1 MTKFIASSLALLSL
15 SSVFGQSQD
24 QGFTCSRTL
33 GASTV
38 ETAIELEWCLDSDPL
53 PDAIFTPSPENIFLQ
68 SFEGLAVVP
77 LGGGHYVI
85 GDGVY
90 MSALYIFEGEF
101 KGPKGKAR
109 ALKGEEMRKMKSS
122 KKDGN
127 KMVKSSKKDGKKME
141 SSSKKDG
148 NKMESSK
155 KGTEMMDESGGT
167 LGAILVD
174 APPNYG
180 PNFGTFL
187 KDLLDSMGAELK
199 VVILT
204 HEHSDHI
211 GGINAVLKANP
222 TYETIITSAAS
233 AETLRSFAMP
243 NYSNARLQEIFS
255 ANPNFPDVDI
265 DMELEEGR
273 EDLVI
278 GNQTLDIRIGKGHTP
293 GHMII
298 YHEASKSITS
308 VDSAVFPKWSPF
320 FKIAISHDIP
330 ALIAQFD
337 LLREYDYDFFIGGHF
352 THIGTPAD
360 VAVSEA
366 YIVDIVDAA
375 FRALQTVD
383 ITSIINGVGVS
394 EGQNAG
400 NIMLLFGAY
409 LNEVGVTCANTIL
422 DSSLTYS
429 GTDWVTTL
437 GGVRTTLF
445 SHCKSV
451 VDVLRVEAPAI

>member
-1 MTKFIASSLALLSL
+1 MTKFIASSIALLSL
-15 SSVFGQSQD
+15 SFVFGQAQD
-24 QGFTCSRTL
+24 LFTTQTQDFTCSRPL
-33 GASTV
+33 DSAV
-38 ETAIELEWCLDSDPL
+38 ETAIELTWCLDSDPL
-53 PDAIFTPSPENIFLQ
+53 PAAIFTPSPENLFLQ
-68 SFEGLAVVP
+68 SFAGLAVVP
-77 LGGGHYVI
+77 LGGGHYAV
-85 GDGVY
+85 GDGIY

-101 KGPKGKAR
+101 KASKVKGHKGKGPKGKAR
-109 ALKGEEMRKMKSS
+109 ALKVGNRMGS
-122 KKDGN
+122 KKKG
-127 KMVKSSKKDGKKME
+127 GKKMMGKE
-141 SSSKKDG
+141 
-148 NKMESSK
+148 
-155 KGTEMMDESGGT
+155 KGEMVGEGGGT

-211 GGINAVLKANP
+211 GNINAVLKANP
-222 TYETIITSAAS
+222 TYETIISSAESAAV
-233 AETLRSFAMP
+233 LRNLAMP

-265 DMELEEGR
+265 DVELEEGR

-278 GNQTLDIRIGKGHTP
+278 GNQTLDIRIGQGHTP

-298 YHEASKSITS
+298 YHEASKSLTS
-308 VDSAVFPKWSPF
+308 IDSAVFPKWSPF
-320 FKIAISHDIP
+320 FKLALGHDIP

-337 LLREYDYDFFIGGHF
+337 LYREYDYDFFIGGHF

-360 VAVSEA
+360 VAMSET

-383 ITSIINGVGVS
+383 INPIINSVNLNS
-394 EGQNAG
+394 GQNAG
-400 NIMLLFGAY
+400 NVMLMFGVY
-409 LNEVGVTCANTIL
+409 LSEVGLACAKTIL
-422 DSSLTYS
+422 DSSETFS
-429 GTDWVTTL
+429 GTEWVTTL
-437 GGVRTTLF
+437 GGVRSTVF
-445 SHCKSV
+445 SHCKSM
-451 VDVLRVEAPAI
+451 VDVLRIDAPAF

>member
-1 MTKFIASSLALLSL
+1 MTKFIAASLALLSL
-15 SSVFGQSQD
+15 PFVVGQAEDFS
-24 QGFTCSRTL
+24 CSRTL
-33 GASTV
+33 DSTV

-53 PDAIFTPSPENIFLQ
+53 PGAIFTPSPENLFLQ
-68 SFEGLAVVP
+68 SFTGLAVVP
-77 LGGGHYVI
+77 LGGGHYVL

-101 KGPKGKAR
+101 KGSKRKAR
-109 ALKGEEMRKMKSS
+109 ALKGDEMKKKKKGKKMM
-122 KKDGN
+122 DE
-127 KMVKSSKKDGKKME
+127 KDGKK
-141 SSSKKDG
+141 G
-148 NKMESSK
+148 K
-155 KGTEMMDESGGT
+155 KGTNSRREEPEMGAGVGT

-174 APPNYG
+174 APPSYG
-180 PNFGTFL
+180 PDFGTFL

-222 TYETIITSAAS
+222 AYETIISSAAS
-233 AETLRSFAMP
+233 AAVLRNLALP
-243 NYSNARLQEIFS
+243 NYSNARLQQIFS

-265 DMELEEGR
+265 DIELEEGR
-273 EDLVI
+273 ESLVI
-278 GNQTLDIRIGKGHTP
+278 GNQTLDIRIVQGHTP

-308 VDSAVFPKWSPF
+308 IDTAVFPKWSPF
-320 FKIAISHDIP
+320 FKLALGHDIP

-337 LLREYDYDFFIGGHF
+337 LYREYDYDFFIGGHF
-352 THIGTPAD
+352 THVGTPAD
-360 VAVSEA
+360 VALSET

-383 ITSIINGVGVS
+383 LNSIINAVNVATGP
-394 EGQNAG
+394 NTG
-400 NIMLLFGAY
+400 NIMLMFGAY
-409 LNEVGVTCANTIL
+409 LGEVGVTCARTIL
-422 DSSLTYS
+422 DSSETYS

-437 GGVRTTLF
+437 GGVRSTVY
-445 SHCKSV
+445 SHCKSM
-451 VDVLRVEAPAI
+451 VDVLRIDAPAF